1 MNLME
6 RLKAYKF
13 RIYPTEEQEIFFVKS
28 FGCVRKVYN
37 LMLDDRKK
45 AYEEVKNDSSKKM
58 TFPTPAKYKKEFP
71 FLKEVD
77 SLALANAQLHL
88 DKAYNNF
95 FRDKS
100 VGFPR
105 FKSKKNPVQSYTT
118 NNQNGTVA
126 LIDRKFIKVPKL
138 KSLVR
143 IKLHRQPK
151 GIIKSATISC
161 HSSGKYYISLLCKE
175 EIIKL
180 PKTNSAIGI
189 DLGITDFAI
198 LSNGQKFDH
207 NKFTSKMEKKL
218 KREQRKLSRR
228 ALLAKNK
235 GINLFEAKNYQKQ
248 KRKVA
253 RLHEKVMNQRTD
265 FLNKLSTEI
274 IKNHDI
280 ICIEDLNTKGMLRNH
295 KLAKSISDV
304 SWSSF
309 VTKLQYKA
317 DWYGRKIIKID
328 KWFPSSQICSE
339 CGHKDGKKSLKIR
352 EWTCPICHTHH
363 DRDIN
368 ASINILTEGLR
379 IQSLA

>member
-1 MNLME
+1 MNFME

-13 RIYPTEEQEIFFVKS
+13 RIYPTEEQEIFFAQS

-37 LMLDDRKK
+37 LMLDERMK
-45 AYEEVKNDSSKKM
+45 AYEEMKNDSTKKISY
-58 TFPTPAKYKKEFP
+58 PTPAKYKKDYP
-71 FLKEVD
+71 FLREVD
-77 SLALANAQLHL
+77 SLALANAQLNL
-88 DKAYNNF
+88 DKAYKNF

-118 NNQNGTVA
+118 NNQNGTIA
-126 LIDRKFIKVPKL
+126 LIDHKFIKVPKL
-138 KSLVR
+138 KSLIR
-143 IKLHRQPK
+143 IKLHRQPR
-151 GIIKSATISC
+151 GVIKSATISR
-161 HSSGKYYISLLCKE
+161 HSSGKHYISLLCKE
-175 EIIKL
+175 EIIEL
-180 PKTNSAIGI
+180 PKTNLAIGI

-198 LSNGQKFDH
+198 LSNGQKFDN

-228 ALLAKNK
+228 ALIAKKN
-235 GINLFEAKNYQKQ
+235 GINLFETKNYQKQ
-248 KRKVA
+248 KKKVA
-253 RLHEKVMNQRTD
+253 GLHEKVMNQRTD

-280 ICIEDLNTKGMLRNH
+280 ICIESLNTKGMLRNH

-309 VTKLQYKA
+309 VNKLQYKA
-317 DWYGRKIIKID
+317 DWYGRELIKVD
-328 KWFPSSQICSE
+328 QWFPSSQICSG
-339 CGHKDGKKSLKIR
+339 CGHKDGKKSLDIR
-352 EWTCPICHTHH
+352 EWTCPLCSAHH

-368 ASINILTEGLR
+368 ASVNILAEGLR
-379 IQSLA
+379 LKS

>member
-1 MNLME
+1 ME
-6 RLKAYKF
+6 QLKAYKF
-13 RIYPTEEQEIFFVKS
+13 RIYPTEEQEIFFAKS

-71 FLKEVD
+71 FLKEID
-77 SLALANAQLHL
+77 SLALANAQLNL
-88 DKAYNNF
+88 DKAYKNF

-126 LIDRKFIKVPKL
+126 LIDSKFIKVPKL

-151 GIIKSATISC
+151 GIIKSATISR

-175 EIIKL
+175 EVSEL
-180 PKTNSAIGI
+180 PKSNSAVGI

-198 LSNGQKFDH
+198 LSDGRKFD
-207 NKFTSKMEKKL
+207 NNQFTSKMEKKL

-235 GINLFEAKNYQKQ
+235 GTNLFEAKNYQKQ

-265 FLNKLSTEI
+265 FLNKLSTEM

-304 SWSSF
+304 SWSKF

-317 DWYGRKIIKID
+317 DWYGRKIIKVD

-339 CGHKDGKKSLKIR
+339 CGHKDGKKSLEIR
-352 EWTCPICHTHH
+352 EWTCPVCHTHH

-379 IQSLA
+379 LHSMGLA

>member
-1 MNLME
+1 ME

-13 RIYPTEEQEIFFVKS
+13 RIYPTEKQEIFFSNS

-37 LMLDDRKK
+37 LMLDERMK
-45 AYEEVKNDSSKKM
+45 AYEEVKSDSSKKM
-58 TFPTPAKYKKEFP
+58 SFPTPAKYKKDFP

-77 SLALANAQLHL
+77 SLALANAQLNL
-88 DKAYNNF
+88 DKAYKNF

-100 VGFPR
+100 IGFPR

-118 NNQNGTVA
+118 NNQNGTIS
-126 LIDRKFIKVPKL
+126 LIDNRFIKVPKL
-138 KSLVR
+138 KSLIR

-151 GIIKSATISC
+151 GIIKSATISR
-161 HSSGKYYISLLCKE
+161 HSSGKYYVSLLCKE
-175 EIIKL
+175 EVREL
-180 PKTNSAIGI
+180 PKSNSAIGI
-189 DLGITDFAI
+189 DLGITNFAI
-198 LSNGQKFDH
+198 LSDGQKIDN

-228 ALLAKNK
+228 ALVANKK
-235 GINLFEAKNYQKQ
+235 GIALVEAKNYQKQ

-265 FLNKLSTEI
+265 FLNKLSTEV

-280 ICIEDLNTKGMLRNH
+280 ICIEDLNTKDMLRNH

-309 VTKLQYKA
+309 VTKLEYKA
-317 DWYGRKIIKID
+317 NWYGKEVIKID
-328 KWFPSSQICSE
+328 TWFPSSQICSE
-339 CGHKDGKKSLKIR
+339 CGHKDGKKPLDIR
-352 EWTCPICHTHH
+352 EWTCLICHAHH

-379 IQSLA
+379 LKQLS

>member
-1 MNLME
+1 ME
-6 RLKAYKF
+6 QLKAYKF
-13 RIYPTEEQEIFFVKS
+13 RIYPTEEQEIFFAKS

-71 FLKEVD
+71 FLKEID
-77 SLALANAQLHL
+77 SLALANAQLNL
-88 DKAYNNF
+88 DKAYKNF

-126 LIDRKFIKVPKL
+126 LIDSKFIKVPKL

-151 GIIKSATISC
+151 GIIKSATISR

-175 EIIKL
+175 EVREL
-180 PKTNSAIGI
+180 PKSNSAVGI
-189 DLGITDFAI
+189 DLGIMDFAI
-198 LSNGQKFDH
+198 LSDGQKIDN

-228 ALLAKNK
+228 ALLAKQK
-235 GINLFEAKNYQKQ
+235 GINLFEARNYQTQ

-309 VTKLQYKA
+309 VSKLQYKA
-317 DWYGRKIIKID
+317 DWYGRKIIKVD
-328 KWFPSSQICSE
+328 KWFPSSQICSN
-339 CGHKDGKKSLKIR
+339 CGHKDGKKSLEIR

-379 IQSLA
+379 LHSMGLA

>member
-1 MNLME
+1 MNFVE
-6 RLKAYKF
+6 QLKAYKF
-13 RIYPTEEQEIFFVKS
+13 RIYPTEEQEIFFAKT

-37 LMLDDRKK
+37 LMLNDRKK
-45 AYEEVKNDSSKKM
+45 AYEEVKNDPSKKM

-77 SLALANAQLHL
+77 SLALANAQLNL
-88 DKAYNNF
+88 DKAYKNF

-126 LIDRKFIKVPKL
+126 LIDSKFIKIPKL

-151 GIIKSATISC
+151 GMIKSATISR
-161 HSSGKYYISLLCKE
+161 HASGKYYISLLCKE
-175 EIIKL
+175 EINEL

-198 LSNGQKFDH
+198 LSDGQKID
-207 NKFTSKMEKKL
+207 NNRFTSKMEKKL

-228 ALLAKNK
+228 ALLAKKK
-235 GINLFEAKNYQKQ
+235 GIPLSEAKNYQKQ

-280 ICIEDLNTKGMLRNH
+280 ICIEDLNVKGMLRNH
-295 KLAKSISDV
+295 KLARSISDV

-309 VTKLQYKA
+309 VAKLQYKA
-317 DWYGRKIIKID
+317 DWYGREIIKVD
-328 KWFPSSQICSE
+328 TWFPSSQICSE
-339 CGHKDGKKSLKIR
+339 CGHKDGKKPLDIR

-379 IQSLA
+379 IQTLA

>member
-1 MNLME
+1 MNFVE

-13 RIYPTEEQEIFFVKS
+13 RIYPTEEQEIFFAKT

-37 LMLDDRKK
+37 LMLNDRKK
-45 AYEEVKNDSSKKM
+45 AYEEVKNDSSKKL

-77 SLALANAQLHL
+77 SLALANTQLHL
-88 DKAYNNF
+88 DKAYKNF

-126 LIDRKFIKVPKL
+126 LIDSKFIKVPKL

-151 GIIKSATISC
+151 GMIKSATISR

-175 EIIKL
+175 EISEL

-198 LSNGQKFDH
+198 FSDGQKIDNH
-207 NKFTSKMEKKL
+207 KFTSKMEKKL

-228 ALLAKNK
+228 ALLAKKK
-235 GINLFEAKNYQKQ
+235 GIPLSEAKNYQKQ

-280 ICIEDLNTKGMLRNH
+280 ICIEDLNVKGMLRNH
-295 KLAKSISDV
+295 KLARSISDV

-309 VTKLQYKA
+309 VAKLQYKA
-317 DWYGRKIIKID
+317 DWYGREIIKVSQ
-328 KWFPSSQICSE
+328 WFPSSQICSE
-339 CGHKDGKKSLKIR
+339 CGHKDGKKPLDIR

-368 ASINILTEGLR
+368 ASINILIEGLR
-379 IQSLA
+379 IQTLA

>member
-1 MNLME
+1 ME

-13 RIYPTEEQEIFFVKS
+13 RLYPTEEQERFFAKS

-37 LMLDDRKK
+37 LMLNDRIK
-45 AYEEVKNDSSKKM
+45 AYKETKNDASKKM
-58 TFPTPAKYKKEFP
+58 NFPTPAKYKKDFP
-71 FLKEVD
+71 FLKEID
-77 SLALANAQLHL
+77 SLALANAQLNL
-88 DKAYNNF
+88 DKAYKNF

-100 VGFPR
+100 IGFPR

-126 LIDRKFIKVPKL
+126 LIDNKFIKVPKL

-151 GIIKSATISC
+151 GIIKSATISR
-161 HSSGKYYISLLCKE
+161 HSSGKYYVSLLCKE
-175 EIIKL
+175 EVSEL

-189 DLGITDFAI
+189 DLGIADFAI
-198 LSNGQKFDH
+198 LSDGQKIDN
-207 NKFTSKMEKKL
+207 NKFTSTMEKKL

-228 ALLAKNK
+228 GLLAKKK

-280 ICIEDLNTKGMLRNH
+280 ICIENLSTKGMLRNQ

-317 DWYGRKIIKID
+317 DWYGREIIKID

-339 CGHKDGKKSLKIR
+339 CGHKDGKKSLDIR

-368 ASINILTEGLR
+368 ASINILAEGLR
-379 IQSLA
+379 IKSLS

>member
-1 MNLME
+1 ME
-6 RLKAYKF
+6 QLKAYKF
-13 RIYPTEEQEIFFVKS
+13 RIYPTEEQEIFFAKS

-71 FLKEVD
+71 FLKEID
-77 SLALANAQLHL
+77 SLALANAQLNL
-88 DKAYNNF
+88 DKAYKNF

-126 LIDRKFIKVPKL
+126 LIDSKFIKVPKL

-151 GIIKSATISC
+151 GIIKSATISR

-175 EIIKL
+175 EIIEL
-180 PKTNSAIGI
+180 PKTNSTIGI
-189 DLGITDFAI
+189 DLGIMDFAI
-198 LSNGQKFDH
+198 LSDGQKIDN

-235 GINLFEAKNYQKQ
+235 GTNLFEAKNYQKQ

-265 FLNKLSTEI
+265 FLNKLSTEM

-304 SWSSF
+304 SWSKF

-317 DWYGRKIIKID
+317 DWYGRKIIKVD

-339 CGHKDGKKSLKIR
+339 CGHKDGKKALEIR
-352 EWTCPICHTHH
+352 EWTCPVCHTHH

-379 IQSLA
+379 LHSMGLA

>member
-1 MNLME
+1 MNFVE

-13 RIYPTEEQEIFFVKS
+13 RIYPTEEQEIFFAKT

-37 LMLDDRKK
+37 LMLNDRKK
-45 AYEEVKNDSSKKM
+45 AYEEVKNDPSKKM

-88 DKAYNNF
+88 DKAYKNF

-126 LIDRKFIKVPKL
+126 LIDSKFIKVPKL

-151 GIIKSATISC
+151 GMIKSATISC

-175 EIIKL
+175 EISEL

-198 LSNGQKFDH
+198 LSDGQKIDNH
-207 NKFTSKMEKKL
+207 KFTSKMEKKL

-228 ALLAKNK
+228 ALLAKKK
-235 GINLFEAKNYQKQ
+235 GIPLSEAKNYQKQ

-280 ICIEDLNTKGMLRNH
+280 ICIEDLNVKGMLRNH
-295 KLAKSISDV
+295 KLARSISDV

-309 VTKLQYKA
+309 VAKLQYKA
-317 DWYGRKIIKID
+317 DWYGREIIKVD
-328 KWFPSSQICSE
+328 QWFPSSQICSE
-339 CGHKDGKKSLKIR
+339 CGHKDGKKSLDIR

-379 IQSLA
+379 IQTLA

>member
-1 MNLME
+1 ME
-6 RLKAYKF
+6 QLKAYKF
-13 RIYPTEEQEIFFVKS
+13 RIYPTEEQEIFFAKS

-71 FLKEVD
+71 FLKEID
-77 SLALANAQLHL
+77 SLALANAQLNL
-88 DKAYNNF
+88 DKAYKNF

-126 LIDRKFIKVPKL
+126 LIDSKFIKVPKL

-151 GIIKSATISC
+151 GIIKSATISR

-175 EIIKL
+175 EIIEL
-180 PKTNSAIGI
+180 PKTNSTIGI
-189 DLGITDFAI
+189 DLGIMDFAI
-198 LSNGQKFDH
+198 LSDGQKIDN

-235 GINLFEAKNYQKQ
+235 GTNLFEAKNYQKQ

-253 RLHEKVMNQRTD
+253 RLHGKVMNQRTD
-265 FLNKLSTEI
+265 FLNKLSTEM

-304 SWSSF
+304 SWSKF

-317 DWYGRKIIKID
+317 DWYGRKIIKVD

-339 CGHKDGKKSLKIR
+339 CGHKDGKKSLEIR
-352 EWTCPICHTHH
+352 EWTCPVCHTHH

-379 IQSLA
+379 LHSMGLA